1 MTINETK
8 TIHMLTNWIPRKF
21 PPCAFITD
29 RKNFNT
35 CIFLIALSTIWVL
48 GCTHTGKRMNSKH
61 GKILDDFEWSQ
72 ETDLEKRSPDSA
84 LYFANQVIQIKD
96 SIGND
101 SLLIKA
107 YLAAGTALFF
117 KDLIDSSNTCYEEA
131 LILARE
137 ADDIYSIG
145 EILYLQTNNLVR
157 QEDYAVAKT
166 TAYKALNFDSISGK
180 QYTGAIWNCL
190 GNIYNREGKY
200 DSAIVFQI
208 KALDYF
214 TEKEDVTNTAIGL
227 GNIATTFQF
236 LKQYDKALE
245 YLYKAKH
252 INDSLKNMVLL
263 EKNLNNL
270 GIIYKNK
277 QDYESAI
284 ICYNEAIKLSQ
295 TLNNKTEEII
305 TTHNL
310 GNVYSNT
317 MNYQDA
323 KSCFDQVYN
332 WSIEN
337 KHKMGQIRSLS
348 GLAKNEWDNGS
359 KTKAIDYYKKALK
372 LSKENNIFQY
382 QQEILAGLVYI
393 AFEKLESDT
402 INYFE
407 EYYYLTDS
415 IAAEN
420 LEKKVLELETKY
432 QTKRKEAEIKLLQ
445 QSHML
450 ERNQRILWLLISCTL
465 AILIVFTVI
474 LFRRKQQ
481 IYKQRNQL
489 AAKENKLK
497 QLEIE
502 QVKKDNRIAADELEK
517 RKLEV
522 KVMNQELIFN
532 SLAKAKS
539 KNVWSEMNGQL
550 IVFGDKFKKKNDGDE
565 YKKLLRDAKRS
576 YSYNPLDEFE
586 DLFTKSNPGF
596 YNKLVKEYKTLSPR
610 ELQICALISLN
621 MQTKDI
627 SLITGIST
635 RSLETIRHR
644 IRKKMKLSAEQNLT
658 TKLIEMQ

>member
-1 MTINETK
+1 MIINETK
-8 TIHMLTNWIPRKF
+8 TINMPINWIPRKF
-21 PPCAFITD
+21 LPYAFITD
-29 RKNFNT
+29 RKSFNT
-35 CIFLIALSTIWVL
+35 CILLIAVSTIWVL

-61 GKILDDFEWSQ
+61 SKILEDFEWSR
-72 ETDLEKRSPDSA
+72 ETDLENRSPDSA

-96 SIGND
+96 SIDND

-107 YLAAGTALFF
+107 YLAKGAALFL
-117 KDLIDSSNTCYEEA
+117 KGLIDSSNTWYEEA
-131 LILARE
+131 LILAQE
-137 ADDIYSIG
+137 ADDIHSTG
-145 EILYLQTNNLVR
+145 QILCLQANNLVS

-166 TAYKALNFDSISGK
+166 TAYKALSFDSISGE
-180 QYTGAIWNCL
+180 QYTGAILNCL
-190 GNIYNREGKY
+190 GNIYHGEEKY
-200 DSAIVFQI
+200 DSAIVFQL

-214 TEKEDVTNTAIGL
+214 TEKEEVTNTAIGL
-227 GNIATTFQF
+227 GNIATTFLL

-245 YLYKAKH
+245 YLNKAKQ
-252 INDSLKNMVLL
+252 INDSLKNMVSIV
-263 EKNLNNL
+263 ENLNNL
-270 GIIYKNK
+270 GIIYREK
-277 QDYESAI
+277 QDYDSAI
-284 ICYNEAIKLSQ
+284 ICYNEAIKLSKA
-295 TLNNKTEEII
+295 LNNKTDEII
-305 TTHNL
+305 ATFNL
-310 GNVYSNT
+310 GNVYSRT

-337 KHKMGQIRSLS
+337 KHKMGQIRSLV
-348 GLAKNEWDNGS
+348 GLGANESENGS

-372 LSKENNIFQY
+372 LSKDNNIVQSQKLIILNLGSLLFQKAK
-382 QQEILAGLVYI
+382 I
-393 AFEKLESDT
+393 DT
-402 INYFE
+402 INYFN

-415 IAAEN
+415 IAAEE

-432 QTKRKEAEIKLLQ
+432 QTQKKEAEIKLLQ

-474 LFRRKQQ
+474 LFRWKQQ

-489 AAKENKLK
+489 AAIENNLK

-502 QVKKDNRIAADELEK
+502 QVKKDNRIAANKLEK

-532 SLAKAKS
+532 SLAKAKLT
-539 KNVWSEMNGQL
+539 NVWSEMNEQL
-550 IVFGDKFKKKNDGDE
+550 IVFGDKFKKKNDSNE
-565 YKKLLRDAKRS
+565 YKKLLRDAKRA